1 MKKRLLLAMFPVFLA
16 GCATLSGP
24 EEPAAA
30 ARVADT
36 RPAQLADATARE
48 LAHLARFDPDRLA
61 GVEPELRALAAALV
75 GADMPAGTGMAPAA
89 GTLPAA
95 PEGFEQATSLRH
107 GIHLAS
113 YRIEA
118 NAIAGWQQLK
128 SRFPATLESQQARL
142 ETAEIEGAGAY
153 LRLKA
158 GPFDTQADA
167 EAACTELEAA
177 GAYCLAVD
185 FSGAPLALDPE

>member
-1 MKKRLLLAMFPVFLA
+1 MKKRLLLLMFPVLLA

-24 EEPAAA
+24 EEPEVT

-36 RPAQLADATARE
+36 RSAQLADATARE
-48 LAHLARFDPDRLA
+48 LAHLARFDPERLTD
-61 GVEPELRALAAALV
+61 VEPELRALAAALV
-75 GADMPAGTGMAPAA
+75 GADMTAGTGMDTAEA
-89 GTLPAA
+89 TLPAA

-118 NAIAGWQQLK
+118 NAIAGWHQLRA
-128 SRFPATLESQQARL
+128 RFPATLEARRARL
-142 ETAEIEGAGAY
+142 ETAEIEGEGAF

-158 GPFDTQADA
+158 GPYDTRADA
-167 EAACTELEAA
+167 EAACAGLEAS
-177 GAYCLAVD
+177 GAYCLAMD
-185 FSGAPLALDPE
+185 FSGAPLALDE